1 MYHTHTHKT
10 LRKTAPLWPHWP
22 KHLGGKEAE
31 RTNVSSKGKDQQ
43 ESAHSSMILETII
56 FPELSKTH
64 QFYLETN
71 RTKMLLVLRNFQPRL
86 FNNTDDIPNLHGRAQ
101 PPSHAHHRLPLL
113 ISCLAAIN
121 KNVHFNS
128 HVFFFSFLNTP
139 SLNQRHISSNQ
150 QCLDFPVCC
159 VVLGRVFL

>member
-1 MYHTHTHKT
+1 M
-10 LRKTAPLWPHWP
+10 
-22 KHLGGKEAE
+22 
-31 RTNVSSKGKDQQ
+31 NVSSKGKDQQ

-71 RTKMLLVLRNFQPRL
+71 RAKMLLVLRNFQPRL
-86 FNNTDDIPNLHGRAQ
+86 FNNTDDIPSLHSRAQ
-101 PPSHAHHRLPLL
+101 PPSHATTAYLCSFPALLPLIRTCTSIL
-113 ISCLAAIN
+113 TFS
-121 KNVHFNS
+121 
-128 HVFFFSFLNTP
+128 FFSFLNTP

-159 VVLGRVFL
+159 VVLGRVFLLFF

>member
-1 MYHTHTHKT
+1 MISLACLCTTHTHTHKT

-71 RTKMLLVLRNFQPRL
+71 RTKMLLVSRNFQPRL

-101 PPSHAHHRLPLL
+101 PPSHATTAYLCSFPALLPLIRTCTSIL
-113 ISCLAAIN
+113 T
-121 KNVHFNS
+121 
-128 HVFFFSFLNTP
+128 FSF
-139 SLNQRHISSNQ
+139 
-150 QCLDFPVCC
+150 FP
-159 VVLGRVFL
+159 F